1 MRTQIKYQQLAKLP
15 LDEARKA
22 LAEAI
27 NFELAKPQIALDM
40 LNGKGHTVANAFK
53 GIGEK
58 TAHVLGVERIK
69 SFLAQKYATASS
81 NPYLADVSNEFES
94 WFHTNM
100 PELDT
105 AWTGL
110 FDLVDLRG
118 SSHAHFDVLG
128 TNAGITFEAIST
140 GAEVKVRREISEA
153 KTTCSMVTYGAGL
166 GVLDEWL
173 ADQMF
178 WKVED
183 VVSEFIANYHDKL
196 ASVHYALFTAQ
207 SSGIDQSFS
216 TDDTQTFNAA
226 AADILRD
233 VRTSGY
239 ATGSNPG
246 FYILTSPEKAGRIQR
261 LLMAQQGSPIVE
273 MQSAKEPLAF
283 TVRGVIA
290 STHVTAA
297 DTGYYLVLPGRK
309 IKRGIK
315 QDLQIESSRD
325 AYKRA
330 TDWIGTSRFNAIVG
344 DTAQV
349 KRVKFA

>member
-27 NFELAKPQIALDM
+27 NFELAKPQIALDLM
-40 LNGKGHTVANAFK
+40 NGKGHTVANAFK
-53 GIGEK
+53 GVSEN
-58 TAHVLGVERIK
+58 TAAVLGVERIK
-69 SFLAQKYATASS
+69 SFMAQKYATASS
-81 NPYLADVSNEFES
+81 NPYLADVSNEFEQ
-94 WFHTNM
+94 WFHSNM
-100 PELDT
+100 PELDS

-110 FDLVDLRG
+110 FDLVDLRN
-118 SSHAHFDVLG
+118 STHAHFDVLA
-128 TNAGITFEAIST
+128 TNGGVTFESIST
-140 GAEVKVRREISEA
+140 GAEIKVRREITES

-173 ADQMF
+173 ADQMY
-178 WKVED
+178 WKIED
-183 VVSEFIANYHDKL
+183 AVAEFIAGYHDKL
-196 ASVHYALFTAQ
+196 AAVHYALFTGQ

-233 VRTSGY
+233 VRSSGY

-246 FYILTSPEKAGRIQR
+246 FYIITSPEKAGRIQR

-283 TVRGVIA
+283 SVRGVIA

-330 TDWIGTSRFNAIVG
+330 TDWIGSARFNAIVG